1 MTPLVGSLRRPLVA
15 AAGLTAAAAA
25 CEHARQMKS
34 AVAIRHVAFEDL
46 GTFAPVLAEAGYA
59 VRYVEAADGLA
70 EAEVWADPDLLVV
83 LGGPIGAYEEAA
95 YPFLEDELRL
105 VEARVA
111 AGRPLLGI
119 CLGAQIIA
127 RGLGARVY
135 PGPVKEIG
143 WAPVRLTPEGS
154 ASCLRH
160 AGEMPVLHWHGDTF
174 DLPDGA
180 TRLASSEHYE
190 NQAFAYGASVLALQF
205 HLEAEPARLERWFVG
220 HAAEIAAT
228 PGSTSPACAATADC
242 MGPALEDAAAKVL
255 AEWLHAGQA

>member
-1 MTPLVGSLRRPLVA
+1 M
-15 AAGLTAAAAA
+15 TAAAAA
-25 CEHARQMKS
+25 CEHARQMKT
-34 AVAIRHVAFEDL
+34 AVTIRHVAFEDL
-46 GTFAPVLAEAGYA
+46 GTLEPVLAEAGYA
-59 VRYVEAADGLA
+59 VHYVEAADGLA

-83 LGGPIGAYEEAA
+83 LGGPIGAYEDKA

-105 VEARVA
+105 VEARIA
-111 AGRPLLGI
+111 SGRPLLGV

-143 WAPVRLTPEGS
+143 WAPVCLTPEGL

-160 AGEMPVLHWHGDTF
+160 AEGTAVLHWHGDTF

-180 TRLASSEHYE
+180 TRLASSAHYE

-228 PGSTSPACAATADC
+228 PGIDVPGLRRDSRLH
-242 MGPALEDAAAKVL
+242 GPALEDAAAKVL